1 MTDQPLI
8 LGVLKDKAALG
19 QPLSLNYEEVRQLA
33 AYIRRLERV

>member
-19 QPLSLNYEEVRQLA
+19 QSLLLNYEQVRQLV
-33 AYIRRLERV
+33 AYIRQLERV